1 MGAAALAAVLH
12 QVAAL
17 VDNIEK
23 RKKMNFIKKNSLVV
37 GILAVLVI
45 AIVAFFSI
53 GNGITKEE
61 NSVDSAYADIDTQL
75 QRRND
80 LIPNLVETVK
90 GYATHEEKV
99 FTAISTAQ
107 SAMSKAETVTDTAA
121 ASNQMSSALNG
132 LLRLQV
138 SYPDIK
144 ADKQFTQLADE
155 LAGTE
160 NRIAV
165 ARTRYNDVVKS
176 YNTKISLF
184 PTSIVAGMRGASK
197 KDYFKAADSAKD
209 APSVN
214 FGDSSK

>member
-1 MGAAALAAVLH
+1 
-12 QVAAL
+12 
-17 VDNIEK
+17 
-23 RKKMNFIKKNSLVV
+23 MNFIKKNGLVV

-45 AIVAFFSI
+45 VIVAFFSI

-90 GYATHEEKV
+90 GYAEHEEKI

-107 SAMSKAETVTDTAA
+107 SAMSKAETVTDKAA
-121 ASNQMSSALNG
+121 ANDQVSSALNG

-165 ARTRYNDVVKS
+165 ARARYNDAVKS
-176 YNTKISLF
+176 YNTN
-184 PTSIVAGMRGASK
+184 
-197 KDYFKAADSAKD
+197 
-209 APSVN
+209 VN

>member
-1 MGAAALAAVLH
+1 V
-12 QVAAL
+12 
-17 VDNIEK
+17 
-23 RKKMNFIKKNSLVV
+23 
-37 GILAVLVI
+37 
-45 AIVAFFSI
+45 IVAFFSI

-90 GYATHEEKV
+90 GYAEHEEKI

-107 SAMSKAETVTDTAA
+107 SAMSKAETVTDKAA
-121 ASNQMSSALNG
+121 ANDQVSSALNG

-144 ADKQFTQLADE
+144 ADKQFTQLSDE

-165 ARTRYNDVVKS
+165 ARTRYNDTVKS

-184 PTSIVAGMRGASK
+184 PTSIVAGMRGATK
-197 KDYFKAADSAKD
+197 KDYFKAASSAKD

>member
-1 MGAAALAAVLH
+1 LLHFSALAMGL
-12 QVAAL
+12 Q
-17 VDNIEK
+17 
-23 RKKMNFIKKNSLVV
+23 KKK
-37 GILAVLVI
+37 
-45 AIVAFFSI
+45 
-53 GNGITKEE
+53 

-90 GYATHEEKV
+90 GYAEHEEKI

-107 SAMSKAETVTDTAA
+107 SAMSKAETVTDKAA
-121 ASNQMSSALNG
+121 ANDQVSSALNG

-144 ADKQFTQLADE
+144 ADKQFTQLSDE

-165 ARTRYNDVVKS
+165 ARTRYNDTVKS
-176 YNTKISLF
+176 YNTK
-184 PTSIVAGMRGASK
+184 
-197 KDYFKAADSAKD
+197 
-209 APSVN
+209 N
-214 FGDSSK
+214 FTFSNFYCSGYAWRN